1 MPKEDDVELED
12 FNDKLEDAEDE
23 QFSDTDTEYEE
34 DLDAGE
40 AFAEERAASEFD
52 DE

>member
-12 FNDKLEDAEDE
+12 YNDNLEEADDE
-23 QFSDTDTEYEE
+23 VLSDIDSEYEE

-40 AFAEERAASEFD
+40 SFAEERAASEFD

>member
-1 MPKEDDVELED
+1 MAKEDEAELED
-12 FNDKLEDAEDE
+12 FNDTLEDVQED

>member
-1 MPKEDDVELED
+1 MPKEDEAELED
-12 FNDKLEDAEDE
+12 FNDTLEDVQED
-23 QFSDTDTEYEE
+23 QFSDVDTEYEE

>member
-12 FNDKLEDAEDE
+12 YNDKLEDAEDE
-23 QFSDTDTEYEE
+23 VLSDAETEYEE

>member
-1 MPKEDDVELED
+1 MPKEEEVELED
-12 FNDKLEDAEDE
+12 YNDNLEDAQED
-23 QFSDTDTEYEE
+23 QFSDADSDYEE
-34 DLDAGE
+34 DLDAEE

>member
-1 MPKEDDVELED
+1 MAKEDDVELED
-12 FNDKLEDAEDE
+12 YNDSLEEADDE
-23 QFSDTDTEYEE
+23 KFSDLDTDYEE
-34 DLDAGE
+34 DLDAEE